1 MQAHL
6 YVLTLFL
13 GVVLAVHLGM
23 NGEVGKVMNNPRV
36 ANALFWCIG
45 ALTAVV
51 IGLTGW
57 KSGALAPLK
66 QVNPLLLAAGVMGA
80 CLVFSIAALGPQI
93 GWGRLMVMLVAG
105 QIITGLVLSHFG
117 WLGSPLQKISWIQ
130 ILGILIMI
138 EGVILTQLQ
147 VGKQG

>member
-80 CLVFSIAALGPQI
+80 CLVFSIAWLGPQI

-130 ILGILIMI
+130 ILGVLIMI

-147 VGKQG
+147 IGKQG

>member
-80 CLVFSIAALGPQI
+80 CLVFSIASLGPQI

-130 ILGILIMI
+130 ILGVLIMI

-147 VGKQG
+147 IGKQG